1 MREHHQLYFIALWNP
16 YCLLRQ
22 FQRGIKAT
30 EFIDEAE
37 VLGILSGPDAALGNL
52 QNFVLGQLAA
62 VRDFAGEVDV
72 NPVEPV
78 LETLPL
84 GRRIVLGARPH
95 SRVGAV
101 VDLVPRE
108 ADLVPKP

>member
-1 MREHHQLYFIALWNP
+1 WYLLLSPRQLHH
-16 YCLLRQ
+16 
-22 FQRGIKAT
+22 GIKDT
-30 EFIDEAE
+30 DFIDEAE
-37 VLGILSGPDAALGNL
+37 VLGILSGPDAALGKL
-52 QNFVLGQLAA
+52 QHFVLGQLAA
-62 VRDFAGEVDV
+62 VRDFAGEVHV

-84 GRRIVLGARPH
+84 SRRVVLSARPH